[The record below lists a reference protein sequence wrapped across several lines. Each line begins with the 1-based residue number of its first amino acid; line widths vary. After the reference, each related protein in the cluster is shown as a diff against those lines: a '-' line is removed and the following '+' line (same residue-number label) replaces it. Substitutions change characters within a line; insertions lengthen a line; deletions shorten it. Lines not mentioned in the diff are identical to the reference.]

1 MFDLH
6 VAWWLFALSTAG
18 WLALFAWAH
27 SKFIDLL
34 DIIEQKDD
42 EYEQLKSVV
51 SDAFEELEE
60 ADVTY
65 VVVDQWGDLSS
76 IDGTCLC
83 LEPGTY
89 AVLLLDE
96 DDEPGALH

>member
-6 VAWWLFALSTAG
+6 IAWWLFALSTAG

-27 SKFIDLL
+27 SKFTDLL
-34 DIIEQKDD
+34 DTIEQKDD

-51 SDAFEELEE
+51 SDAFEEL

-76 IDGTCLC
+76 IDGAWR

-89 AVLLLDE
+89 AMLLLDDSE
-96 DDEPGALH
+96 DDDEPGALH